1 MKSVLNTINSYG
13 KTKDQ
18 NTKVT
23 MAISKLSGVAKVMKI
38 LEKFR
43 KDRTAFIKWKGLI
56 R

>member
-1 MKSVLNTINSYG
+1 
-13 KTKDQ
+13 
-18 NTKVT
+18 

-56 R
+56 KSKDSKFDGF